1 MREISYS
8 KDAWSVPQLFLLKS
22 PAAVQ
27 AALDEFSQLGRTAF
41 LQRYGYG
48 KSRDYLVRNPRSGE
62 HCDSKAIAGVA
73 FGKQFPNQGPLK
85 AEDFSGGEATVVP
98 LLQSLGYEVIR
109 IGEDWSEHEVHSTVT
124 DYFEMLRLEADGLA
138 YKKTDHNEALRKQLN
153 GRSKASVE
161 LKHQNI
167 SAVLAGLGLPF
178 IAGYKPRGNSQL
190 LLRKSVQDYI
200 THHHAL
206 VGKIVDALEEVKTP
220 AQKTYSAVLVES
232 PRKEERQLLMTS
244 DQRRQRL
251 PRKLDYAARD
261 EANRKLG
268 RTGEQW
274 VIGYEQHRL
283 IEAGYPELFQHLE
296 WIADTRGDGAG
307 YDILSFENEEKH
319 RFIEVKATNG
329 GIATSFVISHNELE
343 FSREMEEQ
351 FCLYRVFQL
360 GSDPRLFILRGDLSE
375 QLYLRP
381 MDFRASFR
389 ELRS

>member
-1 MREISYS
+1 M
-8 KDAWSVPQLFLLKS
+8 PQLSLLKS

-27 AALDEFSQLGRTAF
+27 AALDEFAQLGRTAF

-48 KSRDYLVRNPRSGE
+48 KSRDYLVRNPRNGE

-109 IGEDWSEHEVHSTVT
+109 IGEDWSEQEVHSTVT

-190 LLRKSVQDYI
+190 LLRKSVQEYI
-200 THHHAL
+200 TRHHAL

-232 PRKEERQLLMTS
+232 PRKEERQPLVVPCQS
-244 DQRRQRL
+244 RQRL

-283 IEAGYPELFQHLE
+283 FEAGHPELFQRLE
-296 WIADTRGDGAG
+296 WIADTQGDGAG
-307 YDILSFENEEKH
+307 YDILSFENEQKH

-343 FSREMEEQ
+343 FSQEMEEQ

-360 GSDPRLFILRGDLSE
+360 GSDPRLFVLRGDLSQ
-375 QLYLRP
+375 QLHLSP
-381 MDFRASFR
+381 LDFRASFR
-389 ELRS
+389 IISSN

>member
-1 MREISYS
+1 M
-8 KDAWSVPQLFLLKS
+8 
-22 PAAVQ
+22 
-27 AALDEFSQLGRTAF
+27 
-41 LQRYGYG
+41 
-48 KSRDYLVRNPRSGE
+48 
-62 HCDSKAIAGVA
+62 
-73 FGKQFPNQGPLK
+73 
-85 AEDFSGGEATVVP
+85 
-98 LLQSLGYEVIR
+98 LQSLGYEVIR

-190 LLRKSVQDYI
+190 LLRKSVQEYI
-200 THHHAL
+200 TRHHAL

-232 PRKEERQLLMTS
+232 PRKEERQPLVVPGQS
-244 DQRRQRL
+244 RQRL

-283 IEAGYPELFQHLE
+283 FEAGHPELFQRLE

-343 FSREMEEQ
+343 FSQEMEEQ

-360 GSDPRLFILRGDLSE
+360 GSDPRLFILRGIC
-375 QLYLRP
+375 
-381 MDFRASFR
+381 
-389 ELRS
+389 RSSYT